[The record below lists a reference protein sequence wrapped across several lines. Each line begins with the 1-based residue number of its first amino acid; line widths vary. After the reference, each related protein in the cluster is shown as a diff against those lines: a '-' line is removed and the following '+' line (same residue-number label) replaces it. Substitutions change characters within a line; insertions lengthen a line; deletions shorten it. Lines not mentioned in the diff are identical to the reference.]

1 VPLAIS
7 LLLVLVLPESIEF
20 LVAQGKD
27 PEDIGNILERI
38 SPGLAAAPIS
48 LAPVL
53 GDQRPSRAPVK
64 DLFTEGRAVGTLLL
78 WFPFFMSL
86 LVIYFIVSWLPA
98 LFRDSGMAIST
109 GVRAAAFFSFGGI
122 FGSLAEG
129 LLIGG
134 FGAYRILMA
143 EFGLAGL
150 LIGALAFV
158 PSSFGLAVT
167 LTFALGFVVMGAQA
181 GLNVQAAVFYPMS
194 IRSTGIGWGLAI
206 GRIGSIVGPLIGG
219 VLLSNGWMPRQL
231 LFFGAV
237 CAISAWLAIFLS
249 SFSRRFPN
257 AYSAQLHSP

>member
-1 VPLAIS
+1 
-7 LLLVLVLPESIEF
+7 
-20 LVAQGKD
+20 
-27 PEDIGNILERI
+27 
-38 SPGLAAAPIS
+38 
-48 LAPVL
+48 
-53 GDQRPSRAPVK
+53 
-64 DLFTEGRAVGTLLL
+64 
-78 WFPFFMSL
+78 
-86 LVIYFIVSWLPA
+86 
-98 LFRDSGMAIST
+98 
-109 GVRAAAFFSFGGI
+109 
-122 FGSLAEG
+122 
-129 LLIGG
+129 
-134 FGAYRILMA
+134 MA

-181 GLNVQAAVFYPMS
+181 GLNVKAAVFYPMS